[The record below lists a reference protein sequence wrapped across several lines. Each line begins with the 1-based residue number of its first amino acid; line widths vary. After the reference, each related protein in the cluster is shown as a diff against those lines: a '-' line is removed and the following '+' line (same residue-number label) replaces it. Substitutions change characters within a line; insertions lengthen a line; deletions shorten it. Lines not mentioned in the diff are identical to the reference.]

1 MSNDV
6 LDASA
11 LLALLGSE
19 PGAARVYAALPT
31 ASISAV
37 NLAEVY
43 SKLADRGPDALA
55 ALQAIRFAIGEVVPF
70 TDAMAEL
77 TGRLRPLTK
86 HLGLSLGDRACL
98 ALAILRGGDVLTADK
113 TWTKLNLPCTIH
125 AIR

>member
-1 MSNDV
+1 LSNAV

-19 PGAARVYAALPT
+19 AGADQVHAAIPT

-43 SKLADRGPDALA
+43 SKLADRGPDALL
-55 ALQAIRFAIGEVVPF
+55 ALQSIRFALREVVPF

-77 TGRLRPLTK
+77 TGRLRPLTRS
-86 HLGLSLGDRACL
+86 LGLSLGDRACL
-98 ALAILRGGDVLTADK
+98 ALAIMRGGDVLTADK
-113 TWTKLNLPCTIH
+113 SWSKLKLPCTIRI
-125 AIR
+125 IR